1 MSAKIEKMKS
11 ILKELENNCE
21 VNNSAVVSLKGQM
34 MASALHNDVDE
45 KGLAAMTAALTS
57 VGTRVANNLQSGK
70 TNSIVIS
77 GSERMIILH
86 QISQAVLVAL
96 APADAKIGLIDFEI
110 NVALDK
116 IRMVLG

>member
-1 MSAKIEKMKS
+1 MSAKIDKMVS
-11 ILKELENNCE
+11 ILKELEKNCE
-21 VNNSAVVSLKGQM
+21 IDNSALVSLKGQM

-57 VGTRVANNLQSGK
+57 VGNRVADTLQSGR
-70 TNSIVIS
+70 TGSITLA
-77 GSERMIILH
+77 GQEKLIILH
-86 QISQAVLVAL
+86 QLTDAVLIAL

-110 NVALDK
+110 NMALDK